1 MEERKHMRSF
11 DNDESG
17 ILFANMKRTADEY
30 QELSLEAA
38 RRSRLQFDQLANVAL
53 QALQNAVETANII
66 GKQSIGHRDI
76 AFDAQVVQKPPDE

>member
-1 MEERKHMRSF
+1 MAETKQSLCDGE
-11 DNDESG
+11 NG
-17 ILFANMKRTADEY
+17 ILFTNAKRTYDAY
-30 QELSLEAA
+30 QELGLESA
-38 RRSRLQFDQLANVAL
+38 RRSRIQFDQLANVAL